1 MKRSLLL
8 LAALLPVLVLA
19 QVPQPKAPP
28 SPKQPPLPGMG
39 SATPTPPTSPIW
51 KCTLP
56 GGTYEV
62 ALRAISAVSSHEYL
76 IDGGVRVTEVNIAT
90 NGSLLARFYYLE
102 PNTNIA
108 PSLPGA
114 AVVDRAQSLVTDAA
128 SRTGVDVWQKVI
140 KSYPTSTHAH
150 TVEYRL
156 TSKESL
162 QALFSSAEQAF
173 LTGKPGAYSGE

>member
-1 MKRSLLL
+1 MKRTLLFL
-8 LAALLPVLVLA
+8 LGFSALVMA
-19 QVPQPKAPP
+19 QVPLPKAPP
-28 SPKQPPLPGMG
+28 VPQPPPLPGQATG
-39 SATPTPPTSPIW
+39 TPTPPTSPIW

-62 ALRAISAVSSHEYL
+62 ALRSISAVSSHEYL

-108 PSLPGA
+108 PTAPGA
-114 AVVDRAQSLVTDAA
+114 AVIDRAQSLVTDAA

-156 TSKESL
+156 SSKESL

-173 LTGKPGAYSGE
+173 LTGKPGAFSGE